1 MGLRNKRPSM
11 HDVSALANVSK
22 ATVSRCVN
30 APHIVQPATFKR
42 VVAAMNQIGYK
53 GNPAKADAFPKTTLI
68 VALMIP
74 TIRSSLFA
82 ETTYG
87 VEKIARANNHHVL
100 IGNSQYSAEND
111 RAFLELW
118 LKLPLRGL
126 ILTGFF
132 DSNRDLVHKFAGR
145 GIPCVITYETLA
157 NDGVNY
163 VGVDN
168 FEASYRA
175 TEYLM
180 SLGHRDI
187 ASILGPFS
195 GIRRTR
201 RRLDGYVAALSGG
214 GLDRRDEY
222 IIETEPT
229 LRDGK
234 EAAARLL
241 SLDEPPTAIFCAGDA
256 LAMGAIAQIKDAG
269 LKVPDDISV
278 MGFDDIEFAA
288 FCDPPL
294 TTMKLPSYE
303 MGQLAMKI
311 FLDTDRTGTPHRQ
324 YRLKTDLVIRHS
336 CAPPKNQQVLRHPA
350 LVG

>member
-1 MGLRNKRPSM
+1 MGLRKKVPSM
-11 HDVSALANVSK
+11 HDVAVLADVSK

-30 APHIVQPATFKR
+30 SPHIVQPATLQR
-42 VVAAMNQIGYK
+42 VVAAMNQLGYE
-53 GNPAKADAFPKTTLI
+53 GNRAKPDAFPESTAI

-74 TIRSSLFA
+74 TVRSSLFA

-87 VEKIARANNHHVL
+87 VEKIARAHNHHVL
-100 IGNSQYSAEND
+100 IGNSQYSAENE

-145 GIPCVITYETLA
+145 GIPCVVTYETLA

-175 TEYLM
+175 TAYLM
-180 SLGHRDI
+180 SLGHHNI

-201 RRLDGYVAALSGG
+201 RRLDGYVAALAGG
-214 GLDRRDEY
+214 GIDRRDDY

-269 LKVPDDISV
+269 LKVPDDLSV
-278 MGFDDIEFAA
+278 MGFDDIDFAA

-294 TTMKLPSYE
+294 TTVKLPSYE
-303 MGQLAMKI
+303 MGQLAMKVL
-311 FLDTDRTGTPHRQ
+311 LDTGRTGKQHRQ

-336 CAPPKNQQVLRHPA
+336 CAPPGKQRGEGHPA
-350 LVG
+350 IEV